1 MTDAD
6 RQSAVEAE
14 LTELRLAF
22 LDIPPICRLLSVC
35 LNDGVATLRLALD
48 DGRLGQHV
56 TRDRRVVEQVRKAQ
70 ATGWAP
76 RYVRRSTRY
85 LQLVWD
91 TPLRPS

>member
-1 MTDAD
+1 VTDAD

-14 LTELRLAF
+14 LTELHLAF
-22 LDIPPICRLLSVC
+22 LDMPPICRLLSVC
-35 LNDGVATLRLALD
+35 LNDGVATLCVAFD

-56 TRDRRVVEQVRKAQ
+56 TRDRCVVDQVRKAQ

-76 RYVRRSTRY
+76 CYVRRTTRH